1 MCEYSKEEIQRI
13 KDSVRV
19 TTNDAGQISVDY
31 QPPAIKEDH
40 PSMSAILDCA
50 YQQMYSFSLIK
61 TIYNALFRK
70 TKIAHPTPCAAF
82 ADWMNEID
90 HAVGVK

>member
-1 MCEYSKEEIQRI
+1 MDAYLKEEIQRI

-19 TTNDAGQISVDY
+19 TKNDASQISIDY
-31 QPPAIKEDH
+31 QAPVIQEDT
-40 PSMSAILDCA
+40 PSWSAIMDCA
-50 YQQMYSFSLIK
+50 YRQMHSFSMFK
-61 TIYNALFRK
+61 AIYYTFFKKKEIVN
-70 TKIAHPTPCAAF
+70 PTPCRAF

>member
-1 MCEYSKEEIQRI
+1 MDAFLKEEIQRI

-19 TTNDAGQISVDY
+19 TRNDAGQISIDY
-31 QPPAIKEDH
+31 QAPVIKEDP
-40 PSMSAILDCA
+40 PSLSAVMDCA
-50 YQQMYSFSLIK
+50 YRQMYSFLLIK
-61 TIYNALFRK
+61 AIYYAFFKK
-70 TKIAHPTPCAAF
+70 TKIVSPTPCRAL

>member
-1 MCEYSKEEIQRI
+1 MYEYSKEEIQRI
-13 KDSVRV
+13 KDSIRV
-19 TTNDAGQISVDY
+19 TTNDAGQISVNY

-50 YQQMYSFSLIK
+50 YQQMHSFSLIE

-70 TKIAHPTPCAAF
+70 TKLAPPTPCTAF

>member
-1 MCEYSKEEIQRI
+1 MDAYLKEEIQRI

-19 TTNDAGQISVDY
+19 TRNDAGQISIDY
-31 QPPAIKEDH
+31 QAPVIKEES
-40 PSMSAILDCA
+40 PSMSAIMDCA
-50 YQQMYSFSLIK
+50 YPQMHTFLHIK
-61 TIYNALFRK
+61 AIYYALFK
-70 TKIAHPTPCAAF
+70 KKKLVNPTPCRGF